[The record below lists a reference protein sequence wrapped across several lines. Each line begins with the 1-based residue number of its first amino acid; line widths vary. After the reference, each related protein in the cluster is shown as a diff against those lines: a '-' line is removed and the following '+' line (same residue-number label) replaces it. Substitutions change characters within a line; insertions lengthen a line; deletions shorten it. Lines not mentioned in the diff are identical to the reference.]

1 MSDRVEP
8 VGWPDLHE
16 FSLESEEEVRGVKN
30 TTNTAMNTQGEIDT
44 NSHQHVSG
52 YSRGPE
58 SPTQIQST
66 NKKRPKGRIL
76 EGDWI
81 ASQMVELKERRDQD

>member
-1 MSDRVEP
+1 MIGLNPWGSP
-8 VGWPDLHE
+8 IFTNLA
-16 FSLESEEEVRGVKN
+16 LKVRGVKN
-30 TTNTAMNTQGEIDT
+30 TTNTATNTATNTQGEIDA

-76 EGDWI
+76 EGNWI
-81 ASQMVELKERRDQD
+81 DRKSVV

>member
-1 MSDRVEP
+1 MMRVEP

-16 FSLESEEEVRGVKN
+16 FSLESEGEVRGVKN
-30 TTNTAMNTQGEIDT
+30 TTNTATNTQGEIDT

-58 SPTQIQST
+58 
-66 NKKRPKGRIL
+66 
-76 EGDWI
+76 
-81 ASQMVELKERRDQD
+81 

>member
-1 MSDRVEP
+1 MMRVEP

-16 FSLESEEEVRGVKN
+16 FSLESEGEVRGVKN
-30 TTNTAMNTQGEIDT
+30 TTNTAMNTQGGIDT

-66 NKKRPKGRIL
+66 NKNRPK
-76 EGDWI
+76 
-81 ASQMVELKERRDQD
+81 VEFLGED